1 MAKDSDKI
9 TENLPS
15 ELREEI
21 LTYFEKKDSLMP
33 ENAGK
38 YALIKGKK
46 IEGIFE
52 SGEDAT
58 KQGYERFGNV
68 PFLVKKIVPFEPPL
82 NFTANMIGA

>member
-1 MAKDSDKI
+1 MIEELDKT
-9 TENLPS
+9 TENFPP

-21 LTYFEKKDSLMP
+21 QTYFEKKDSLMP
-33 ENAGK
+33 ENVGK
-38 YALIKGKK
+38 YVLIKGKK

-52 SGEDAT
+52 SQEDTT

-68 PFLVKKIVPFEPPL
+68 PFLVKQLVPFEPPL